1 VVLSFWYSGCV
12 PCRKMIPDEKA
23 LVKRMEG
30 KPFVLLGVNNDQDR
44 DKAKA
49 LVAKEGMSWRSWYD
63 LGTGGPIAD
72 RWVVEGWPTVFVLDH
87 KGVVRNKGEC
97 LMKARWVIWRRRG
110 ICRRKNYQSTE

>member
-97 LMKARWVIWRRRG
+97 LMKARWVI
-110 ICRRKNYQSTE
+110 